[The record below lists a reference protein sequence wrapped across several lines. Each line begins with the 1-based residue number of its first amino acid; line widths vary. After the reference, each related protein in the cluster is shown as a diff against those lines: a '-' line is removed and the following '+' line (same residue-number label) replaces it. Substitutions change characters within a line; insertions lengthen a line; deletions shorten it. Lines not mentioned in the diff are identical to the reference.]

1 MPRIRTIKPEIC
13 SDEKLASVSRE
24 SRLTFV
30 LSITQADDDGLLA
43 GNTRQLLA
51 ALYPLDDGVT
61 PSMVELWRRE
71 LVQAGLWTQRYTLQG
86 SSVVEITNWD
96 RHQRIDKKGKS
107 IILPTLASVSRE
119 SRESV
124 ASVSRSDPHTPDP
137 HTPIPPTPDRGVNIS
152 QHMSTARQHKSTYV
166 NKNQHASTHTE
177 AEAETETET
186 EKTTTLARKKLSD
199 DPFSQ
204 IWAIYPRRA
213 GSNPRKAAYTAFY
226 ARVREGV
233 GVGSLGE
240 AVARYA
246 TFCEATGKVGTEFV
260 QQGQRFFGPD
270 GGWRE
275 LWITPAAPVHMDKL
289 TAGRA
294 ALADWLA
301 SQDAP
306 SATAIGEGLT

>member
-86 SSVVEITNWD
+86 SNVVEITNWN

-107 IILPTLASVSRE
+107 IILPTLARVSQE

-137 HTPIPPTPDRGVNIS
+137 HTPDPHTPVPPTPDRGAKGKDAASAI
-152 QHMSTARQHKSTYV
+152 AY
-166 NKNQHASTHTE
+166 HAQPTDD
-177 AEAETETET
+177 
-186 EKTTTLARKKLSD
+186 LANPD

-204 IWAIYPRRA
+204 IWASYPRRA
-213 GSNPRKAAYTAFY
+213 GSNPRKAAHKAFY
-226 ARVREGV
+226 ARIREGV

-246 TFCEATGKVGTEFV
+246 AFCEATGKTGTEFV

-275 LWITPAAPVHMDKL
+275 LWITPAAPVHVDKL

-301 SQDAP
+301 SQEAAEASP
-306 SATAIGEGLT
+306 TPAAGEGVT

>member
-86 SSVVEITNWD
+86 SSVVQITNWD

-107 IILPTLASVSRE
+107 IILPTLAEHSRE

-137 HTPIPPTPDRGVNIS
+137 HTPVPPTPDRGAKGKDAASAI
-152 QHMSTARQHKSTYV
+152 AY
-166 NKNQHASTHTE
+166 HAQPTDD
-177 AEAETETET
+177 
-186 EKTTTLARKKLSD
+186 LANPD

-204 IWAIYPRRA
+204 IWASYPRRA
-213 GSNPRKAAYTAFY
+213 GSNPRKAAHKAFY
-226 ARVREGV
+226 ARIREGV

-246 TFCEATGKVGTEFV
+246 AFCEATGKTGTEFV

-275 LWITPAAPVHMDKL
+275 LWITSAAPVHVDKL

-301 SQDAP
+301 SKTEP
-306 SATAIGEGLT
+306 CATAYGEATT

>member
-86 SSVVEITNWD
+86 SSVVQITNWD

-107 IILPTLASVSRE
+107 IILPTLAEHSRE

-124 ASVSRSDPHTPDP
+124 ASVSRSDPHTPVP
-137 HTPIPPTPDRGVNIS
+137 TTPVPTTVDRGAKKKDAAPSIAY
-152 QHMSTARQHKSTYV
+152 HARLTDDFANPDHQAAYLRAATGPAFDGVLRSLHDPITGGRGVPWDIIGQALLECEANAVKPTVGAIRSYV
-166 NKNQHASTHTE
+166 RRLVRNE
-177 AEAETETET
+177 AED
-186 EKTTTLARKKLSD
+186 ARPVLTVHGLPASARE
-199 DPFSQ
+199 Q
-204 IWAIYPRRA
+204 RNAAAI
-213 GSNPRKAAYTAFY
+213 AAFM
-226 ARVREGV
+226 
-233 GVGSLGE
+233 
-240 AVARYA
+240 
-246 TFCEATGKVGTEFV
+246 
-260 QQGQRFFGPD
+260 Q
-270 GGWRE
+270 
-275 LWITPAAPVHMDKL
+275 
-289 TAGRA
+289 
-294 ALADWLA
+294 
-301 SQDAP
+301 
-306 SATAIGEGLT
+306 GEGTNGLD

>member
-86 SSVVEITNWD
+86 SSVVQITNWD

-107 IILPTLASVSRE
+107 IILPTLAEHSRE

-137 HTPIPPTPDRGVNIS
+137 HTPIPPTPDRGVN
-152 QHMSTARQHKSTYV
+152 TR
-166 NKNQHASTHTE
+166 
-177 AEAETETET
+177 
-186 EKTTTLARKKLSD
+186 KTLSD

-204 IWAIYPRRA
+204 IWATYPRRA

-240 AVARYA
+240 AVGRYA

-275 LWITPAAPVHMDKL
+275 LWIPPAAPAYVDKL
-289 TAGRA
+289 TAGRT
-294 ALADWLA
+294 ALAGWLV
-301 SQDAP
+301 SQEAAEAP
-306 SATAIGEGLT
+306 PAPAAGEEVT